1 MQGHGIPVTVANTT
15 YMGME
20 ALHAVGGLGKL
31 PVYQYLMEVYIGV
44 AMPDITQVFRQ
55 PESCVCDDLEVQ
67 ICPCAGAQETTSC
80 VRPTSPA
87 SPMACASPHSGA
99 LLPPLWRS
107 STTA

>member
-44 AMPDITQVFRQ
+44 AMPDITQ
-55 PESCVCDDLEVQ
+55 
-67 ICPCAGAQETTSC
+67 GAQETTSC